1 MHVPCMGACD
11 EQGGLGLVGR
21 FSMTYYALCDEESRV
36 T

>member
-11 EQGGLGLVGR
+11 EHGLGLVGR